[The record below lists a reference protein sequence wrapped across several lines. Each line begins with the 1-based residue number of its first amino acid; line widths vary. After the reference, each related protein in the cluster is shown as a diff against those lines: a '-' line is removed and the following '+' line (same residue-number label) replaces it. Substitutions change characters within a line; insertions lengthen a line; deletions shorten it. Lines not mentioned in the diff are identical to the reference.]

1 MEWGFAFVLL
11 YKTFWAGWRVTLLR
25 SSEWNNTFFTGT
37 PLRCILLRKESGG
50 ASAEI
55 MHA

>member
-1 MEWGFAFVLL
+1 MEGDAPMELNMEDAF
-11 YKTFWAGWRVTLLR
+11 
-25 SSEWNNTFFTGT
+25 NTGT